1 MKGGGGWLFSGVGW
15 RGSYFIFSVDQKKVE
30 ARQAWSLESWT
41 MSALVLYLCLPVSGI
56 LLPPNPPQHPKTYLT
71 PTTPNSSLPYPWAV
85 FCVLF
90 AKTLTRQANDDKGKA
105 LRELM
110 CCCYGDVL
118 PLNKGA
124 LCSNP
129 RGPSLAWELGLSH
142 LSIKVPRGDFQM
154 RAGETQS

>member
-1 MKGGGGWLFSGVGW
+1 MGGGWLFSGMGW

-56 LLPPNPPQHPKTYLT
+56 LLPSPTLPSTPRLPSSRPAPTPLPPT
-71 PTTPNSSLPYPWAV
+71 PWAV
-85 FCVLF
+85 FYVLF
-90 AKTLTRQANDDKGKA
+90 AKTLARQANNDKGKA

-110 CCCYGDVL
+110 CCCHGDVL
-118 PLNKGA
+118 PLNKGV

-129 RGPSLAWELGLSH
+129 REP
-142 LSIKVPRGDFQM
+142 
-154 RAGETQS
+154 